1 MRFRV
6 MLMFGAHH
14 GWKTHL
20 RRGFGRTLPA
30 YLFLCLAAPANTQSL
45 PLDTNSSSWSDTA
58 PPETQ
63 SDGLED
69 LGRTADTGIGGVGER
84 TSILANPMGRINSR
98 ISNRIENR
106 IRSRLDRDYNPMD
119 DTVSPFE
126 QATDELQD
134 SPR

>member
-1 MRFRV
+1 MKFRV
-6 MLMFGAHH
+6 MLTFGAHH
-14 GWKTHL
+14 GWKTRL
-20 RRGFGRTLPA
+20 QRGFRLTLPA
-30 YLFLCLAAPANTQSL
+30 CLLVCLAAPAKTQNL
-45 PLDTNSSSWSDTA
+45 PLDTNSSSWSNTA
-58 PPETQ
+58 PAETQ

-106 IRSRLDRDYNPMD
+106 IRNRVDRDYNPMD
-119 DTVSPFE
+119 DVVSPFE